1 MRVDTCKE
9 SIIAIINFANNLTF
23 SDRHLM
29 ISMVMMEIY
38 NVNQYNESVI
48 APFINGSV
56 SDNEKSFMLLS
67 TSSPYWKKR
76 NQKQKFQEQKM
87 SNIDSSFFE

>member
-1 MRVDTCKE
+1 M
-9 SIIAIINFANNLTF
+9 S
-23 SDRHLM
+23 
-29 ISMVMMEIY
+29 SMVMMEIY

-67 TSSPYWKKR
+67 LGTTTALILSTRGARWGSG
-76 NQKQKFQEQKM
+76 
-87 SNIDSSFFE
+87 